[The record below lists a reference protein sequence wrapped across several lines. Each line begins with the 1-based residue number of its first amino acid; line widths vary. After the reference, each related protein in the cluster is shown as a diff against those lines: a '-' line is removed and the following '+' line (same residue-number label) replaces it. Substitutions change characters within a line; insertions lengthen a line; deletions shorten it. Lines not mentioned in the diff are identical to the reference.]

1 MLVVLQKARVLDVG
15 RGNDMVKICDIL
27 EELVFIKLDTL
38 YNGDEQ

>member
-27 EELVFIKLDTL
+27 EELVFIKPDTL